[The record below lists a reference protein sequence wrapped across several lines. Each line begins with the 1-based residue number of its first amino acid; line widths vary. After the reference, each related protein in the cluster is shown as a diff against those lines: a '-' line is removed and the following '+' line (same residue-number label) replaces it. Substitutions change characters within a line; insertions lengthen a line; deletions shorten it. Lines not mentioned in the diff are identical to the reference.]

1 MPAGL
6 LLRCAL
12 PMRPLPPPPRPGGG
26 HRGATWPSR
35 AEPCGD
41 SRGRPWLAQPPAPI
55 APAPAE
61 PSARSQAA
69 VPEPMVRAERRGGAC
84 RDQPADRSTLPAPSL
99 RRGCLGDTERL
110 SGLRETPRCP
120 NSPEQGE
127 SSAGISPRWSSPRCH
142 RSGCTTL
149 PSRGVL
155 GMGRPLPSPARVR
168 TGLARLEQSAR
179 GYGLGPAAAQ
189 SRGEHPHASLAWVA
203 TPGALPTAT
212 PGSGESHEHFAHTA
226 GTFLPSPVHLSLSLL
241 RGWQGKS
248 PGNRWQKSLGNC
260 CSKICPHHPAKPL
273 HGPFPKAT
281 FPSWFLIR
289 TLNAARAGRGQ
300 PGRQWWAI
308 PAGNVYVP

>member
-127 SSAGISPRWSSPRCH
+127 SGAGISPRWSSPRCH
-142 RSGCTTL
+142 RFICTTL

-179 GYGLGPAAAQ
+179 GHGLGPAAAQ

-203 TPGALPTAT
+203 PPA
-212 PGSGESHEHFAHTA
+212 
-226 GTFLPSPVHLSLSLL
+226 PSPRPLVALGRVTSTLL
-241 RGWQGKS
+241 TLLAPSYPLPGTSAS
-248 PGNRWQKSLGNC
+248 PRSG
-260 CSKICPHHPAKPL
+260 
-273 HGPFPKAT
+273 
-281 FPSWFLIR
+281 
-289 TLNAARAGRGQ
+289 AGRGKA
-300 PGRQWWAI
+300 PGIVGRKASGI
-308 PAGNVYVP
+308 AAPKSAHTTRPSPSTAPSRRPLFPPGF